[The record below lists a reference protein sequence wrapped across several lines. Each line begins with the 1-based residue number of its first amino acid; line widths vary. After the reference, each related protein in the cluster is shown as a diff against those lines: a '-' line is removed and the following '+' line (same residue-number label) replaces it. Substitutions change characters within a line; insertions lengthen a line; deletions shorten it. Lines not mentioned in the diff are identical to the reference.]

1 MSSTTYNITP
11 GRYERQLPVATK
23 VHFKSSANS
32 TNATSVKGSSGAVF
46 NMIIHNTHIGGGGG
60 GSGSAIAFR
69 LYDKAT
75 APIVGTDVPMIVINV
90 QSNDSKEI
98 NFTSGITFV
107 NGIAYS
113 ITDGS
118 SLMDA
123 TVVSADGVQVYIGYM

>member
-1 MSSTTYNITP
+1 MSSTTYNIVP

-32 TNATSVKGSSGAVF
+32 TNATSVKASSGAVF
-46 NMIIHNTHIGGGGG
+46 NMIIHNTHSGG

-75 APIVGTDVPMIVINV
+75 APVVGTDVPMIVIHV

-123 TVVSADGVQVYIGYM
+123 TAVDADGVQVYIGYM

>member
-1 MSSTTYNITP
+1 
-11 GRYERQLPVATK
+11 
-23 VHFKSSANS
+23 
-32 TNATSVKGSSGAVF
+32 
-46 NMIIHNTHIGGGGG
+46 
-60 GSGSAIAFR
+60 
-69 LYDKAT
+69 
-75 APIVGTDVPMIVINV
+75 MIVIHV

-123 TVVSADGVQVYIGYM
+123 TAVSADGVQVYIGYM

>member
-32 TNATSVKGSSGAVF
+32 TNATSVKGSPGAIF
-46 NMIIHNTHIGGGGG
+46 NMIIHNTHSGGGG
-60 GSGSAIAFR
+60 GSAIAFR

-75 APIVGTDVPMIVINV
+75 APVVGTDVPMIVIHV

-123 TVVSADGVQVYIGYM
+123 TVVDADGVQVYIGYM

>member
-11 GRYERQLPVATK
+11 GRYERQLPAATK

-32 TNATSVKGSSGAVF
+32 TNATSVKNSSGAIF
-46 NMIIHNTHIGGGGG
+46 NMIIHNTHSGG

-75 APIVGTDVPMIVINV
+75 APVVGTDVPMIIIHV

>member
-23 VHFKSSANS
+23 AHFKSSANS
-32 TNATSVKGSSGAVF
+32 TNATSVKASAGTVF
-46 NMIIHNTHIGGGGG
+46 NMIIHNTHSGG

-75 APIVGTDVPMIVINV
+75 APVVGTDVPMIVIHV

-123 TVVSADGVQVYIGYM
+123 TAVDADGVQVYMGYM

>member
-46 NMIIHNTHIGGGGG
+46 NIIIHNTHSGG

-75 APIVGTDVPMIVINV
+75 APVVGTDVPMIVIHV

-123 TVVSADGVQVYIGYM
+123 TSVDADGVQVYIGYM

>member
-46 NMIIHNTHIGGGGG
+46 NMIIHNTHSGGGGG

-75 APIVGTDVPMIVINV
+75 APIVGTDVPMIVIHVSAN
-90 QSNDSKEI
+90 SSKEI
-98 NFTSGITFV
+98 NFTSGITFT

-113 ITDGS
+113 LTAG
-118 SLMDA
+118 DA
-123 TVVSADGVQVYIGYM
+123 LLNATAVSADGVQLYIGYM